1 MNVTFT
7 SEAPA
12 IDAPNTTIK
21 LVADDM
27 EHDAAD
33 APPTTA
39 EHTPPCAAVMKLAP
53 VTVMELDWYP
63 ARGTNVDALGA
74 LSTVKRLPE
83 DVPTLCGLE
92 APAVSIVT

>member
-12 IDAPNTTIK
+12 LDAPNTTIK

-39 EHTPPCAAVMKLAP
+39 EHTPPCAGVMKWAP

-63 ARGTNVDALGA
+63 AIGYKTVAIGGFIKRILIVDDLA
-74 LSTVKRLPE
+74 
-83 DVPTLCGLE
+83 
-92 APAVSIVT
+92 